1 MITQHPLDNYTILR
15 AIELIDRYMFVLQ
28 KDKSDVGQEHL
39 KYISTVLHNLRN
51 ALKFNA
57 QVLIEDDQAYQ
68 G

>member
-1 MITQHPLDNYTILR
+1 
-15 AIELIDRYMFVLQ
+15 MFVLQ